1 VLGICPLLNVSYEG
15 KLVSRDKVRSK
26 KKVIKAMVEKMKENA
41 QNGAEYADKVFMCHS
56 MCMEDAEAVAKLVK
70 EAFPNMSGDVMINNI
85 GASIGAHT
93 GPGTV
98 ALFFWGTK
106 RED

>member
-1 VLGICPLLNVSYEG
+1 MEELADG
-15 KLVSRDKVRSK
+15 
-26 KKVIKAMVEKMKENA
+26 
-41 QNGAEYADKVFMCHS
+41 GAEYAEKCFMCHS
-56 MCMEDAEAVAKLVK
+56 ACIEDAEAVAKLVK
-70 EAFPNMSGDVMINNI
+70 EKFPNIKGDVMINNI

-98 ALFFWGTK
+98 ALFFWGKK